1 MTGLIHAGS
10 ECWGVEPV
18 FATELV
24 IVSAALLLFELGD
37 GRCLRRTEETADGDG
52 SDKQSRATGLHLRI
66 PHNANQD
73 MRVNAGTVAFDQTA
87 IQKRETQSTEATF
100 SLRRD
105 AVE

>member
-18 FATELV
+18 FAAELV

-66 PHNANQD
+66 PHTIKTCA
-73 MRVNAGTVAFDQTA
+73 
-87 IQKRETQSTEATF
+87 
-100 SLRRD
+100 
-105 AVE
+105 